1 MNDPQESGL
10 VDLTGPPLRNARCR
24 RPLVPAY
31 RVGEPFHHGHTRWPT
46 GAEFAF
52 GPAGHELTLF
62 HPGIRPEVVDAVRL
76 GPAEFGLI
84 VLPPIIVMAY
94 RFGDAIPW
102 GDAPYSWHLQPESRR
117 LVPASVVAPGARALL
132 WITLVG
138 TEDGIIHAQRTMTLA
153 PAFTRELH
161 DAIRTQAM
169 KPFDSRDC
177 TSAIS
182 SIYLG
187 HLETVNRLAIA
198 VARSTGNA

>member
-1 MNDPQESGL
+1 M
-10 VDLTGPPLRNARCR
+10 
-24 RPLVPAY
+24 
-31 RVGEPFHHGHTRWPT
+31 
-46 GAEFAF
+46 
-52 GPAGHELTLF
+52 
-62 HPGIRPEVVDAVRL
+62 
-76 GPAEFGLI
+76 
-84 VLPPIIVMAY
+84 
-94 RFGDAIPW
+94 
-102 GDAPYSWHLQPESRR
+102 
-117 LVPASVVAPGARALL
+117 L

-138 TEDGIIHAQRTMTLA
+138 TEDGIIHAQRAMTLA

-187 HLETVNRLAIA
+187 HLETVDRLAIA